1 MINGRPEI
9 ERQADYLPRSPQE
22 EFIVPLLKVAIEA
35 QIDRLLSP
43 GQSNNGPRV
52 LDAGCGAQPFR
63 ARIEKTGAFYYS
75 LDVCAQTGVKV
86 DFIAPMDEK
95 HLPESIYQRG
105 PYDLILC
112 SEVLEHVAEWD
123 NVFANF
129 YQLLA
134 PSGHIILTCPHFFP
148 LHEEPYDF
156 WRPTPY
162 AIRYFAQKHGFAIE
176 TETALGTGWDV
187 LGTLLARQSFLPR
200 TRSFTSRFV
209 NRVCQVMQR
218 WLFALLRSRRLQDSV
233 VDRGPF
239 YLANFFVLQKAD
251 A

>member
-1 MINGRPEI
+1 MINERPEI
-9 ERQADYLPRSPQE
+9 ERRPDYLPRSPQE
-22 EFIVPLLKVAIEA
+22 DFIVPLLKVAIEA

-43 GQSNNGPRV
+43 GPSKNAPRV

-75 LDVCAQTGVKV
+75 LDVCAQAGVKV
-86 DFIAPMDEK
+86 DFIAPIDEK
-95 HLPESIYQRG
+95 HLPESIYQSG

-156 WRPTPY
+156 WRPTHY
-162 AIRYFAQKHGFAIE
+162 VIMFFAKKHGLE
-176 TETALGTGWDV
+176 VEEDEKLGSGWDV
-187 LGTLLARQSFLPR
+187 LGTLLARQEFRPRARTLPLR
-200 TRSFTSRFV
+200 LA
-209 NRVCQVMQR
+209 NRLCNALR
-218 WLFALLRSRRLQDSV
+218 WRLFSWLRSGYVQKLVTDQ
-233 VDRGPF
+233 GPF
-239 YLANFFVLQKAD
+239 YLANFFVLKKEK
-251 A
+251 

>member
-1 MINGRPEI
+1 MINERPQI
-9 ERQADYLPRSPQE
+9 ERRPDYLPRWPQE

-35 QIDRLLSP
+35 QIDRFLSP
-43 GQSNNGPRV
+43 GQSKNAPRV
-52 LDAGCGAQPFR
+52 LDAGCGGQPFR
-63 ARIEKTGAFYYS
+63 VRIEKTGASYYS
-75 LDVCAQTGVKV
+75 LDACAQSGVKV
-86 DFIAPMDEK
+86 DFVAPIDEK
-95 HLPESIYQRG
+95 HLPESVCQRG

-129 YQLLA
+129 HHLLA

-156 WRPTPY
+156 WRPTTY

-176 TETALGTGWDV
+176 TERPLGTGWDV
-187 LGTLLARQSFLPR
+187 LGTLLAGQSFLPR

-209 NRVCQVMQR
+209 NRVSQVKQR

-239 YLANFFVLQKAD
+239 YLANFFVLRKAD
-251 A
+251 P